1 MIFLDEI
8 GNASPATQA
17 PLLGVLE
24 DGQITRVGEARPRR
38 VDVRLIAATN
48 ADLPERIA
56 AGLFRRDLFFRL
68 NTVEIALPPQRR
80 AARDHRQIAALLLGL
95 RDGDYALRA
104 APSRGA
110 RGSAFAAVNIL
121 ADELAGT
128 RRAGIESDA
137 LLGKLL
143 GAVDLAIIVIGPRN
157 TIIGANAA
165 AGALLGA
172 DADRLTGKPP
182 AALGIE
188 AWVVGTGISRFE
200 TALPGGAGPWEVRR
214 VRFRRAGRN
223 HVMLVASELSR
234 ALREE
239 ERRVWRGLIRVLSH
253 ETGNS
258 LGPIQATAEVLMRG
272 AGVIDAERLRDG
284 LALIERRARGL
295 GGFIRRYADLARLP
309 PPAPEPIA
317 LAPLIRRVA
326 ALETRL
332 DVTVEAATEGLTEA
346 DPAQM
351 EQALINLIRN
361 AADAALEGDGGVALR
376 LAEDERHIT
385 IEIIDDGPGLPRSE
399 NLFVPGFTTKPGGS
413 GIGLVLAREIVEA
426 HGGTL
431 ALADRAD
438 RPGVVARIRLSAR
451 AGK

>member
-1 MIFLDEI
+1 MIAAALAI
-8 GNASPATQA
+8 
-17 PLLGVLE
+17 
-24 DGQITRVGEARPRR
+24 
-38 VDVRLIAATN
+38 LIAVT
-48 ADLPERIA
+48 
-56 AGLFRRDLFFRL
+56 AGY
-68 NTVEIALPPQRR
+68 ALARRR

-104 APSRGA
+104 APAHGA
-110 RGSAFAAVNIL
+110 RGAAFAAVNAL

-157 TIIGANAA
+157 TIIGANAT
-165 AGALLGA
+165 AGTLLGA
-172 DADRLTGKPP
+172 DADRLTGRPV
-182 AALGIE
+182 AELGIASWIE
-188 AWVVGTGISRFE
+188 GTGIDRFE
-200 TALPGGAGPWEVRR
+200 TPLPGGAGPWEVRR
-214 VRFRRAGRN
+214 VRFRRAGRD

-272 AGVIDAERLRDG
+272 IGDADPERLHDG

-309 PPAPEPIA
+309 PPVPEPIA
-317 LAPLIRRVA
+317 LASLVRRVA
-326 ALETRL
+326 ALETRR
-332 DVTVEAATEGLTEA
+332 DVVVETTTEGLADA

-361 AADAALEGDGGVALR
+361 ATDAALEGEGGVAIR
-376 LAEDERHIT
+376 LAEDVRHIT
-385 IEIIDDGPGLPRSE
+385 IEIIDDGAGLPRSE

-413 GIGLVLAREIVEA
+413 GIGLVLAREIIEA

-431 ALADRAD
+431 ALANRAD
-438 RPGVVARIRLSAR
+438 RPGAIARIRLPR
-451 AGK
+451 AKP

>member
-1 MIFLDEI
+1 MIIAALVI
-8 GNASPATQA
+8 
-17 PLLGVLE
+17 
-24 DGQITRVGEARPRR
+24 
-38 VDVRLIAATN
+38 LIAAV
-48 ADLPERIA
+48 
-56 AGLFRRDLFFRL
+56 AGY
-68 NTVEIALPPQRR
+68 ALAWRR
-80 AARDHRQIAALLLGL
+80 AAYDHRQIEALLLSL

-104 APSRGA
+104 APARGA
-110 RGSAFAAVNIL
+110 RGAAFAAVNAL

-128 RRAGIESDA
+128 HRAGIESDA

-157 TIIGANAA
+157 TIIGTNATANT
-165 AGALLGA
+165 LLGA
-172 DADRLTGKPP
+172 DADQLTGKPV
-182 AALGIE
+182 AELGIE
-188 AWVVGTGISRFE
+188 SWIEGTGIGRFE
-200 TALPGGAGPWEVRR
+200 TPLPGGAGPWEVRR

-223 HVMLVASELSR
+223 HIMLVASELSR

-258 LGPIQATAEVLMRG
+258 LGPIQATAEALMRG
-272 AGVIDAERLRDG
+272 IGRIDQNQLRDG
-284 LALIERRARGL
+284 LALIERRTRGL

-309 PPAPEPIA
+309 PPVPEPIA
-317 LAPLIRRVA
+317 LVPLLRRVA

-332 DVTVEAATEGLTEA
+332 GVTVQAVTEGWANT

-361 AADAALEGDGGVALR
+361 AADAALEGDGGVAIR
-376 LAEDERHIT
+376 VAEDDRYIS
-385 IEIIDDGPGLPRSE
+385 INIIDDGAGLPRSE
-399 NLFVPGFTTKPGGS
+399 NLFVPGFTTKQGGS

-431 ALADRAD
+431 VLANRTD
-438 RPGVVARIRLSAR
+438 RPGTIARVHLPCA
-451 AGK
+451 KP